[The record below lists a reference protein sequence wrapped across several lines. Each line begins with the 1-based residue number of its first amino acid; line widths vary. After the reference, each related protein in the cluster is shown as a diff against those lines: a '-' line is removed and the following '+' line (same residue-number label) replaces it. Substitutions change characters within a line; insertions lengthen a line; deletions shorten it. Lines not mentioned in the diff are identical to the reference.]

1 MLKIKSKLL
10 YLEHLLLKKLISEQD
25 TSSNTE
31 QPSGSDIEGKILNAM
46 KFNTR
51 RKPNP
56 GIPVCKF
63 DYDAPDDPSGGV
75 KGYRD
80 VEIYALGTNKWGNR
94 VIYGWLKNNT
104 SKTLNAID
112 ATPHDK
118 VRWRMFRLDGI
129 SNFKYTIQNLDT
141 SDNFIAANRP
151 KLNRLFNKALTN
163 VTSIFTINKKT

>member
-1 MLKIKSKLL
+1 MLKTKSKLL
-10 YLEHLLLKKLISEQD
+10 YLEHLLLKKLI
-25 TSSNTE
+25 TE
-31 QPSGSDIEGKILNAM
+31 QEEQPLGSDLETKIINAM
-46 KFNTR
+46 KFNKR

-63 DYDAPDDPSGGV
+63 DYDAPDDPSGGL

-80 VEIYALGTNKWGNR
+80 VEVYALGTNKWGNK
-94 VIYGWLKNNT
+94 VIYAWLRNNT
-104 SKTLNAID
+104 SKTLNAMD

-129 SNFKYTIQNLDT
+129 SNFKYTIQNIDS
-141 SDNFIAANRP
+141 SDNFIASNRP

-163 VTSIFTINKKT
+163 VTSIFTINKNLKK